1 MTSLA
6 PASPPAPPAPA
17 ADAPAAGTA
26 RRALRQ
32 AGTFQ
37 RKYPLLQV
45 LVLIALVLY
54 VGSADGDFSWGDLWA
69 PILLQASFLGIAA
82 AGQTLA
88 ILVGGLDFSIAAYI
102 VAGNLLVTHL
112 TGAEHWNFAFS
123 ALITLAIC
131 LAGGGLSGWVC
142 HRFSIEPLVVTLGMS
157 SVVVG
162 ALLGTDSTLVNGAGP
177 GWLQSFT
184 AQSSATFGVPVPPI
198 VVAWIILAVVVT
210 VILAK
215 TPVGR
220 RLYLAGA
227 GPKAAETAG
236 ISTRRVW
243 TGVYA
248 SSAVLA
254 GLAGILLAGFSTGG
268 DTNIGNNYLFPG
280 LAAVIV
286 GGTMMGGR
294 GDYLRTCLG
303 ALIITALN
311 FVISVLNVN
320 AAAQQVVFGA
330 LILATVALYG
340 RERPLRD
347 RV

>member
-1 MTSLA
+1 MTTLTA
-6 PASPPAPPAPA
+6 DPAI
-17 ADAPAAGTA
+17 GGI
-26 RRALRQ
+26 RRAARQ
-32 AGTFQ
+32 AGAVQ
-37 RKYPLLQV
+37 RKFPVLQF

-54 VGSADGDFSWGDLWA
+54 VGAVDGDYSWGDLWA
-69 PILLQASFLGIAA
+69 PILLQASFLGIAS
-82 AGQTLA
+82 AGQTMA

-112 TGAEHWNFAFS
+112 TGVDHWNFAVS
-123 ALITLAIC
+123 GLITLAIC
-131 LAGGGLSGWVC
+131 VAGGGLSGWAC
-142 HRFSIEPLVVTLGMS
+142 HRFRLEPLVVTLGMS

-162 ALLGTDSTLVNGAGP
+162 ALLGTDSKLVNGAGP

-184 AQSSATFGVPVPPI
+184 AQSSDTFGVPVPPI
-198 VVAWIILAVVVT
+198 VVAWIILAAVISL
-210 VILAK
+210 ILAK
-215 TPVGR
+215 TTVGR

-227 GPKAAETAG
+227 GPRAADLAG

-248 SSAVLA
+248 ASAVLA

-330 LILATVALYG
+330 LILLTVALYG
-340 RERPLRD
+340 RERRLRD

>member
-1 MTSLA
+1 VTTLT
-6 PASPPAPPAPA
+6 
-17 ADAPAAGTA
+17 ADAATGGV
-26 RRALRQ
+26 RRAARQ
-32 AGTFQ
+32 AASAQ
-37 RKYPLLQV
+37 RKVPVLQF

-54 VGSADGDFSWGDLWA
+54 VGAADGDFGWGDLWA
-69 PILLQASFLGIAA
+69 PILLQASFLGIAS
-82 AGQTLA
+82 AGQTMA

-112 TGAEHWNFAFS
+112 TGLEHWNFAAS

-131 LAGGGLSGWVC
+131 LAGGGLSGWAC
-142 HRFSIEPLVVTLGMS
+142 HRFRLEPLVVTLGMS

-162 ALLGTDSTLVNGAGP
+162 ALLGTDTTLVNGAGP
-177 GWLQSFT
+177 GWLQTFT
-184 AQSSATFGVPVPPI
+184 AQSSDTFGVPVPPI
-198 VVAWIILAVVVT
+198 VVAWILLAAAITLILART
-210 VILAK
+210 TL
-215 TPVGR
+215 GR
-220 RLYLAGA
+220 RLYLTGA
-227 GPKAAETAG
+227 GPRAAALAG
-236 ISTRRVW
+236 ISTGRVW

-248 SSAVLA
+248 ASAVLA

-330 LILATVALYG
+330 LILLTVALYG
-340 RERPLRD
+340 RERRLRD

>member
-6 PASPPAPPAPA
+6 PSPAPGAG
-17 ADAPAAGTA
+17 ADGALRAIAGTG
-26 RRALRQ
+26 RRTAAL
-32 AGTFQ
+32 Q
-37 RKYPLLQV
+37 RRVPLLQV
-45 LVLIALVLY
+45 LVLVALVLY
-54 VGSADGDFSWGDLWA
+54 VGAKDGDFTWNDLWA

-102 VAGNLLVTHL
+102 VAGNLITTHL
-112 TGAEHWNFAFS
+112 VGLEHWNFAVA
-123 ALITLAIC
+123 ALITLAVC
-131 LAGGGLSGWVC
+131 LAGGGLSGWAC
-142 HRFSIEPLVVTLGMS
+142 HRFGLEPLVVTLGMS

-162 ALLGTDSTLVNGAGP
+162 ALLGTDARLVNGAGP

-184 AQSSATFGVPVPPI
+184 AQASHSFGMPVPPI
-198 VVAWIILAVVVT
+198 VAAWVVLAVLVT
-210 VILAK
+210 LVLAK

-220 RLYLAGA
+220 RLYLTGA
-227 GPKAAETAG
+227 GPKAAEIAG
-236 ISTRRVW
+236 IDTRRVW

-248 SSAVLA
+248 ASAVLA
-254 GLAGILLAGFSTGG
+254 GLAGVLLAGFSTGG
-268 DTNIGNNYLFPG
+268 DTNIGDNYLFPG

-311 FVISVLNVN
+311 FVISVLNVT

-340 RERPLRD
+340 RERRLRD

>member
-6 PASPPAPPAPA
+6 PAPAAPA
-17 ADAPAAGTA
+17 GPGS
-26 RRALRQ
+26 ALR
-32 AGTFQ
+32 ASRRTAALQ
-37 RKYPLLQV
+37 RRFPLLQV

-54 VGSADGDFSWGDLWA
+54 VGARDGDFTWGDLWA

-102 VAGNLLVTHL
+102 VAGNLLTTHL
-112 TGAEHWNFAFS
+112 TGLEHWNFALV
-123 ALITLAIC
+123 ALMVLAIC
-131 LAGGGLSGWVC
+131 LVGGGASGWLC
-142 HRFSIEPLVVTLGMS
+142 HRFGLEPLVVTLGMS

-162 ALLGTDSTLVNGAGP
+162 ALVGTDTLLVNGAGP
-177 GWLQSFT
+177 GWLVSFT
-184 AQSSATFGVPVPPI
+184 AQSSRTFGIPVPPI
-198 VVAWIILAVVVT
+198 VAAWIILAAVIT
-210 VILAK
+210 VILAR
-215 TPVGR
+215 TPLGR
-220 RLYLAGA
+220 RLYLVGA
-227 GPKAAETAG
+227 GPRAADLAG

-248 SSAVLA
+248 ASAVLA

-340 RERPLRD
+340 RERRLRD

>member
-1 MTSLA
+1 MTTLT
-6 PASPPAPPAPA
+6 
-17 ADAPAAGTA
+17 ADAATGGV
-26 RRALRQ
+26 RRAARQ
-32 AGTFQ
+32 AASAQ
-37 RKYPLLQV
+37 RKVPVLQF

-54 VGSADGDFSWGDLWA
+54 VGAADGDFGWGDLWA
-69 PILLQASFLGIAA
+69 PILLQASFLGIAS
-82 AGQTLA
+82 AGQTMA

-112 TGAEHWNFAFS
+112 TGLEHWNFAAS

-131 LAGGGLSGWVC
+131 LAGGGLSGWAC
-142 HRFSIEPLVVTLGMS
+142 HRFRLEPLVVTLGMS

-162 ALLGTDSTLVNGAGP
+162 ALLGTDTTLVNGAGP
-177 GWLQSFT
+177 GWLQTFT
-184 AQSSATFGVPVPPI
+184 AQSSDTFGVPVPPI
-198 VVAWIILAVVVT
+198 VVAWILLAAAITLILART
-210 VILAK
+210 TL
-215 TPVGR
+215 GR
-220 RLYLAGA
+220 RLYLTGA
-227 GPKAAETAG
+227 GPRAAALAG

-248 SSAVLA
+248 ASAVLA

-330 LILATVALYG
+330 LILLTVALYG
-340 RERPLRD
+340 RERRLRD

>member
-1 MTSLA
+1 
-6 PASPPAPPAPA
+6 
-17 ADAPAAGTA
+17 
-26 RRALRQ
+26 
-32 AGTFQ
+32 
-37 RKYPLLQV
+37 
-45 LVLIALVLY
+45 VLIALVLY
-54 VGSADGDFSWGDLWA
+54 VGARDGDFTWGDLWA

-102 VAGNLLVTHL
+102 VAGNLLTTHL
-112 TGAEHWNFAFS
+112 TGLEHWNFALV
-123 ALITLAIC
+123 ALMVLAIC
-131 LAGGGLSGWVC
+131 LVGGGASGWLC
-142 HRFSIEPLVVTLGMS
+142 HRFGLEPLVVTLGMS

-162 ALLGTDSTLVNGAGP
+162 ALVGTDTLLVNGAGP
-177 GWLQSFT
+177 GWLVSFT
-184 AQSSATFGVPVPPI
+184 AQSSRTFGIPVPPI
-198 VVAWIILAVVVT
+198 VAAWIILAAVIT
-210 VILAK
+210 VILAR
-215 TPVGR
+215 TPLGR
-220 RLYLAGA
+220 RLYLVGA
-227 GPKAAETAG
+227 GPRAADLAG

-248 SSAVLA
+248 ASAVLA

-340 RERPLRD
+340 RERRLRD

>member
-1 MTSLA
+1 MTDLA
-6 PASPPAPPAPA
+6 AAPPAA
-17 ADAPAAGTA
+17 GADTALRAA
-26 RRALRQ
+26 RRAG
-32 AGTFQ
+32 AFQ
-37 RKYPLLQV
+37 RKFPLLQF

-69 PILLQASFLGIAA
+69 PILLQASFLGIAS

-102 VAGNLLVTHL
+102 VAGNLLTTHL
-112 TGAEHWNFAFS
+112 TGLEHWNFALV
-123 ALITLAIC
+123 ALIVLVIC
-131 LAGGGLSGWVC
+131 LVCGGASGWVC
-142 HRFSIEPLVVTLGMS
+142 HRFKLEPLVVTLGMS

-162 ALLGTDSTLVNGAGP
+162 ALLGTDTTLVNGAGP

-184 AQSSATFGVPVPPI
+184 AQASKTFGLPVPPI
-198 VVAWIILAVVVT
+198 ITAWVILAVIIT

-215 TPVGR
+215 TPLGR
-220 RLYLAGA
+220 RLYLAGS
-227 GPKAAETAG
+227 GPRAAEIAG

-248 SSAVLA
+248 ASAVLA